1 MIFLSLLKTYY
12 VGCRRHNWTDQT
24 WYYWKVL
31 VKSGLVGSD
40 IDHVSERNELSTI
53 FEAQLN
59 LNNDRSL
66 EEDILPNAIEEIQVK
81 KQIQSRPRQN

>member
-1 MIFLSLLKTYY
+1 M
-12 VGCRRHNWTDQT
+12 
-24 WYYWKVL
+24 

-40 IDHVSERNELSTI
+40 IDHVSERNELSTT

-66 EEDILPNAIEEIQVK
+66 DEDILPNAIEEIQMK

>member
-1 MIFLSLLKTYY
+1 M
-12 VGCRRHNWTDQT
+12 
-24 WYYWKVL
+24 

-40 IDHVSERNELSTI
+40 IDHVSERNELSTT

-66 EEDILPNAIEEIQVK
+66 DEDILPNAIEEIQMK
-81 KQIQSRPRQN
+81 KQIQSRPPKN

>member
-1 MIFLSLLKTYY
+1 M
-12 VGCRRHNWTDQT
+12 
-24 WYYWKVL
+24 

-40 IDHVSERNELSTI
+40 IDHVSERNELSTT

>member
-1 MIFLSLLKTYY
+1 M
-12 VGCRRHNWTDQT
+12 
-24 WYYWKVL
+24 

-40 IDHVSERNELSTI
+40 IDHVSERNELSTT

-81 KQIQSRPRQN
+81 KQIQSRLRQN

>member
-1 MIFLSLLKTYY
+1 M
-12 VGCRRHNWTDQT
+12 
-24 WYYWKVL
+24 

-40 IDHVSERNELSTI
+40 IDHVSERNGLSTT

-66 EEDILPNAIEEIQVK
+66 EEDILPNAIEEIQMK
-81 KQIQSRPRQN
+81 KQIQSRPRKN

>member
-1 MIFLSLLKTYY
+1 M
-12 VGCRRHNWTDQT
+12 
-24 WYYWKVL
+24 

-40 IDHVSERNELSTI
+40 IDHVSERNELSTT

-81 KQIQSRPRQN
+81 KQIQSRSRQN

>member
-1 MIFLSLLKTYY
+1 M
-12 VGCRRHNWTDQT
+12 C

-40 IDHVSERNELSTI
+40 IDHVSERNELSTT

>member
-1 MIFLSLLKTYY
+1 M
-12 VGCRRHNWTDQT
+12 
-24 WYYWKVL
+24 

-40 IDHVSERNELSTI
+40 IDHVSERNELSTT

-66 EEDILPNAIEEIQVK
+66 EEDILPNAIEEIQMK
-81 KQIQSRPRQN
+81 KQIQSRPPKN

>member
-1 MIFLSLLKTYY
+1 M
-12 VGCRRHNWTDQT
+12 
-24 WYYWKVL
+24 

-40 IDHVSERNELSTI
+40 IDHVSERNELSTT

-66 EEDILPNAIEEIQVK
+66 EEDILPNAIEEIQMK
-81 KQIQSRPRQN
+81 SRFRADPEKTKQLSILDF